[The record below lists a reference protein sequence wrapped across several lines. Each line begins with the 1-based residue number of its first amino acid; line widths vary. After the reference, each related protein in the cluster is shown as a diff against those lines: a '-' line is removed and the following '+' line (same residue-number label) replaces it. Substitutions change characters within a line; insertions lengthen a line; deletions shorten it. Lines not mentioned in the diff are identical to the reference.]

1 MEAKP
6 NLWLEPNSTDDD
18 SRAVK
23 TCGQNLLQ
31 IQIWIQNKNAS
42 TNSQK
47 IKYTVL
53 PDVDEFSNCSLWNM
67 EQIGPKVY
75 V

>member
-6 NLWLEPNSTDDD
+6 NLWLEPNSADGD

-47 IKYTVL
+47 LNYTVL
-53 PDVDEFSNCSLWNM
+53 LDVDEF
-67 EQIGPKVY
+67 Y
-75 V
+75 VEYGKDRTKSIC